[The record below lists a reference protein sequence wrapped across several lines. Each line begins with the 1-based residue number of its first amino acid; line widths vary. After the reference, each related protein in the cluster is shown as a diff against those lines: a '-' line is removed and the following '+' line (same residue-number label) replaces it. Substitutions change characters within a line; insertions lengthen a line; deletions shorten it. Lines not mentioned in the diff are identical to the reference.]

1 MDQISTPSSFLELLG
16 RLTLAV
22 ALGAAVGLN
31 RERLGKPAGLRT
43 HALVSLGGALF
54 TLIGLLLQPDDP
66 ATTGRVIQGITAGI
80 GFIGAG
86 VIMHRPDT
94 QAVHGL
100 TTAAAIWVVAAVGV
114 AVGCGLWRI
123 SLTASGLTLLVL
135 IAGEGVDRWL
145 GGRAPQNG
153 Q

>member
-1 MDQISTPSSFLELLG
+1 MDQISTPVTFLEILG
-16 RLTLAV
+16 RLALAV
-22 ALGAAVGLN
+22 VLGAMVGLN

-54 TLIGLLLQPDDP
+54 TLVGLLLRPDDA

-86 VIMHRPDT
+86 VIMHRQDT
-94 QAVHGL
+94 QVVQGL

-114 AVGCGLWRI
+114 GVGCGLWRT
-123 SLTASGLTLLVL
+123 SVSGAGLTLLVL
-135 IAGEGVDRWL
+135 IAGEGVDRWIH
-145 GGRAPQNG
+145 GRPSQER
-153 Q
+153 